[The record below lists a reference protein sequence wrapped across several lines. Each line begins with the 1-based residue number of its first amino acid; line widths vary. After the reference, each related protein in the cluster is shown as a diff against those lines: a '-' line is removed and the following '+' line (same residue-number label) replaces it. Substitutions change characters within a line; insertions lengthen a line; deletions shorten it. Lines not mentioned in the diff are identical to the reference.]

1 MPGAVPVPAHL
12 PFASAVAALTL
23 AALPVCAQPA
33 PSAPVTQPAVASART
48 TAPSAEAYYEFL
60 LGRHFESE
68 GQVDDAI
75 AAHVKAA
82 ALDPEAAELPAELAS
97 LYARLGRFK
106 EAIASAEAA
115 LKIAP
120 DNVEAH
126 RVLGTIYASMFESR
140 GDSGPARE
148 DAARRAIEH
157 LERGRRSDGT
167 DADPGL
173 DLALGRLYL
182 AQNENERGLQVLRR
196 LVEYQPEVGEAY
208 LLIARAET
216 ALGHPDRAV
225 ATLEEAAD
233 DNPRLLSSLAEL
245 YEKQQRWR
253 DAAGAYERLSART
266 PNSTDLKT
274 RWATALLQSDK
285 VEDAAKARDLLRD
298 VVRAA
303 PTDTRPLY
311 LLSTAE
317 RRARD
322 FAAAEVTAR
331 RLITL
336 APDGSSGAF
345 ALAQVY
351 EDQRQ
356 FDKAA
361 DTLGPVVAR
370 ITGKAGDPP
379 REMLT
384 LMAHLGFAQM
394 QAGRADAAIATF
406 EQARALAGGA
416 GNFDTS
422 LIQAHLLAKHY
433 DRAAELARAAALRQP
448 GDLRFAQLEARALGK
463 AGRQDRAVV
472 VMRDAVAAHTGDVQ
486 AYLSL
491 AETLQDASRKE
502 EADQVLA
509 DAEQRFPKDVTVPFQ
524 RGALL
529 EQRKDYARAEAAFR
543 DALARDPLHAPSLNY
558 LGYMLAERGERLDEA
573 VTLVE
578 RALTIDPENGSYLD
592 SLGWALFKQ
601 KRYDRAEPLLRRAAA
616 QVPANSVVQEHLGD
630 VLWAMNR
637 RAEAA
642 EAWRHALSG
651 DRQSIDVKAI
661 EEKIGRAR

>member
-1 MPGAVPVPAHL
+1 MPGAVRVPAHL
-12 PFASAVAALTL
+12 SLASAVAALTW
-23 AALPVCAQPA
+23 AAPAVRAQ
-33 PSAPVTQPAVASART
+33 SAPPAAVTRPVASSHA
-48 TAPSAEAYYEFL
+48 AVPSAEAYYEFL

-82 ALDPEAAELPAELAS
+82 TLDPGAAELPAELAS

-106 EAIASAEAA
+106 EAIASAETA

-120 DNVEAH
+120 DNIEAH
-126 RVLGTIYASMFESR
+126 RVLGTVYASMFESR

-148 DAARRAIEH
+148 QAARRAIEH
-157 LERGRRSDGT
+157 LERGRRPDGT

-182 AQNENERGLQVLRR
+182 AQNENERALQVLRR
-196 LVEYQPEVGEAY
+196 IVEYQPEVGEAY

-216 ALGHPDRAV
+216 ALGHSERAI

-233 DNPRLLSSLAEL
+233 DNPRLLSSLADL

-253 DAAGAYERLSART
+253 DAASAYERLSALT
-266 PNSTDLKT
+266 PASTDLKT

-298 VVRAA
+298 VMRAA

-336 APDGSSGAF
+336 APDGTSGVF

-356 FDKAA
+356 YDKAA
-361 DTLGPVVAR
+361 DTLGPLVER
-370 ITGKAGDPP
+370 LTGKAGDPP
-379 REMLT
+379 RELLT

-406 EQARALAGGA
+406 EQARTLVGGA

-433 DRAAELARAAALRQP
+433 DRAAELARAAGQRQP
-448 GDLRFAQLEARALGK
+448 DLRFAQLEARALVK
-463 AGRQDRAVV
+463 AGRHDRAVV
-472 VMRDAVAAHTGDVQ
+472 VMRDAVAAHDGDVQ

-491 AETLQDASRKE
+491 AETLQDASRRD

-509 DAEQRFPKDVTVPFQ
+509 DAAQRFPKDVTVPFQ

-651 DRQSIDVKAI
+651 DRQSIDAKAI